1 MRSLGALARK
11 DSLRAAFKQK
21 RLALSPEERASIDA
35 VIAERVCELPEF
47 ENAELIACYL
57 SFGAEVETRGIIER
71 AWQEGKTVA
80 LPRCVPV
87 SRRMRWYTI
96 DSLDGLERHAFGMQE
111 PAEDPAREVG
121 LAAHKGALAIVP
133 ALAVDMQGYRLG
145 YGGGYYD
152 AFLAEFPGVA
162 VGLCREAQVVENL
175 AALGARERY
184 DIPVDLVITETRFL
198 RAHRGDEPRTI

>member
-1 MRSLGALARK
+1 MRSFGALARK

-47 ENAELIACYL
+47 ENAQLIACYL
-57 SFGAEVETRGIIER
+57 SIGAEVETRGIIER

-80 LPRCVPV
+80 LPRCVPA
-87 SRRMRWYTI
+87 SRRMRWYAL
-96 DSLDGLERHAFGMQE
+96 DSFDELTRHAFGMLE
-111 PAEDPAREVG
+111 PAENPAREVD
-121 LAAHKGALAIVP
+121 LALQGSALAIVP
-133 ALAVDMQGYRLG
+133 ALAIDMQGFRLG

-152 AFLAEFPGVA
+152 AFLVDFPGVSI
-162 VGLCREAQVVENL
+162 GLCREVQVVEDL

-198 RAHRGDEPRTI
+198 RAHRGDEPRTV

>member
-1 MRSLGALARK
+1 MRSFGALARK

-47 ENAELIACYL
+47 ENAQLIACYL
-57 SFGAEVETRGIIER
+57 SIGAEVETRGIIER

-80 LPRCVPV
+80 LPRCVPA

-111 PAEDPAREVG
+111 PADLPAREVD
-121 LAAHKGALAIVP
+121 LAVHKGALAIVP
-133 ALAVDMQGYRLG
+133 ALAVDMRGFRLG

-152 AFLAEFPGVA
+152 VFLAELSGVS
-162 VGLCREAQVVENL
+162 VGLCREVQVVDGL

-198 RAHRGDEPRTI
+198 RAHRGDEPRTV

>member
-1 MRSLGALARK
+1 MRLLGALPQK
-11 DSLRAAFKQK
+11 DSLRVAFKQK
-21 RLALSPEERASIDA
+21 RLALSSEERASIDA
-35 VIAERVCELPEF
+35 AIAQRVFELSEF
-47 ENAELIACYL
+47 RDAQLVATYL

-80 LPRCVPV
+80 LPRCVPA
-87 SRRMRWYTI
+87 SRSMRWYTI

-111 PAEDPAREVG
+111 PAEDPAREVD
-121 LAAHKGALAIVP
+121 LAVYKGALAIVP
-133 ALAVDMQGYRLG
+133 ALAVDIQGYRLG

-152 AFLAEFPGVA
+152 AFLAEFSGVS
-162 VGLCREAQVVENL
+162 VGLCREVQVVEDL

-198 RAHRGDEPRTI
+198 RAHRGDEPRTV